1 MPHYD
6 SIPKASAKP
15 RDGKEEPEEEK
26 NGSPR
31 VDAPDKRGCGLSS
44 DGNAGCVGSD
54 PVTGQ
59 PVRSVELVKATPA
72 EVDEYLKRYNE
83 LDGEESGSAMG
94 AGDTSPS
101 PGEGGVDRV
110 TKNGGVSDG
119 KDKLGS
125 TLERE

>member
-6 SIPKASAKP
+6 SILKASAKP
-15 RDGKEEPEEEK
+15 RDGKEEPEEDE

-31 VDAPDKRGCGLSS
+31 ADTPDKHRRGLSS
-44 DGNAGCVGSD
+44 DHNPGCIGSD

-83 LDGEESGSAMG
+83 LDGEESSSVMG
-94 AGDTSPS
+94 YT
-101 PGEGGVDRV
+101 PGEGAVDRG
-110 TKNGGVSDG
+110 TKNGVIDG
-119 KDKLGS
+119 KDKLGN